1 MVGAIFL
8 SLRRFGLSS
17 YLLLRRLVR
26 TVRYFS
32 ELLQGDVSGLPKAP
46 VAAKRALRM
55 RQKSDTAQISTS
67 RLPTAEEVWDACVQ
81 SHEAT
86 GVWPISFSYPKP
98 PRPPISEQSATLCPV
113 FPGHR
118 YSFDDESQ
126 YLEVYG
132 RHLFSLTHKKA
143 GWDCFRHVEIFASGS
158 IPYMPDA
165 SLIPAHTMVHYPKQF
180 LSEVASHLMRRGGTV
195 SFGTQQKVMDYFAQH
210 LTSRA
215 MAEYILR
222 VVPAGA
228 SGKILF
234 VDEAAGQAPDY
245 QSVLTLIGLKQIFGG
260 RVSLG
265 SPIPYIYDDWP
276 GDARELYGRGFG
288 YTRVLSPEQK
298 SFAEASNEFDDLGS
312 GFPANVDLL
321 IVGSITR
328 NYERALDLLGR
339 FSPSQTVWIHGE
351 DEGPTSSDISRYR
364 DCGVTIFTREL
375 CVG

>member
-1 MVGAIFL
+1 MGAVFL
-8 SLRRFGLSS
+8 SLRRLSLCT
-17 YLLLRRLVR
+17 YLSLRRLVR
-26 TVRYFS
+26 TVRYFR
-32 ELLQGDVSGLPKAP
+32 EILQGDVSGLSKAP
-46 VAAKRALRM
+46 VAAKRALII
-55 RQKSDTAQISTS
+55 RQKSDSSRISTS

-86 GVWPISFSYPKP
+86 GVWPISFSYPKN
-98 PRPPISEQSATLCPV
+98 PRAPSVDQSATLSPV

-126 YLEVYG
+126 YLDVYG

-195 SFGTQQKVMDYFAQH
+195 SFGAKQKVMDYFAQH

-215 MAEYILR
+215 MAEYVLR
-222 VVPAGA
+222 VVPGGS

-234 VDEAAGQAPDY
+234 VDEAAGQTPDY

-260 RVSLG
+260 RVNLG

-276 GDARELYGRGFG
+276 GNARELYGRGFG
-288 YTRVLSPEQK
+288 YTRVLSTEQK
-298 SFAEASNEFDDLGS
+298 SFAEASTEFEDLGS
-312 GFPANVDLL
+312 DFPTNVDLL

-351 DEGPTSSDISRYR
+351 DEGITTSDISRFR
-364 DCGVTIFTREL
+364 DFGVTIFAREL
-375 CVG
+375 SVG